1 MDCKSI
7 KLQAHRGVSTDFPEN
22 TMAAFIGA
30 VEQGYDIIELDPAV
44 TKDKKF
50 VIMHDRTL
58 NRTGRT
64 ADGGLLPEE
73 KKVADATYGEISTYE
88 FGSWFDKAFTGERAP
103 LLEEV
108 LALSEQTGIVLKLD
122 NKFERFEADDMEAFL
137 SLLERSQANL
147 AFTCSRADNLIMLAK
162 RFPKAQLHYDG
173 RIDEETLEHLRQAV
187 GSDRLT
193 VWVPF
198 ANRHTTWVKVEF
210 LDSAMAARIKKYAD
224 LGVWILSTEE
234 EFEKAK
240 ELGADVVETTGS
252 IKPKKEYDI

>member
-1 MDCKSI
+1 
-7 KLQAHRGVSTDFPEN
+7 
-22 TMAAFIGA
+22 
-30 VEQGYDIIELDPAV
+30 
-44 TKDKKF
+44 
-50 VIMHDRTL
+50 
-58 NRTGRT
+58 
-64 ADGGLLPEE
+64 
-73 KKVADATYGEISTYE
+73 
-88 FGSWFDKAFTGERAP
+88 
-103 LLEEV
+103 
-108 LALSEQTGIVLKLD
+108 
-122 NKFERFEADDMEAFL
+122 
-137 SLLERSQANL
+137 
-147 AFTCSRADNLIMLAK
+147 MLAK

-252 IKPKKEYDI
+252 IKPKKEYNI